1 MRDVREIIDS
11 LDGKE
16 LCKYC
21 SYGIHYDCDGGIKSD
36 GAGNPIYPPCSDGLS
51 EDDFD
56 LDAYLA
62 DTGSADGVEA

>member
-1 MRDVREIIDS
+1 MSEVNVKEIMDS
-11 LDGKE
+11 LNTEE

-21 SYGIHYDCDGGIKSD
+21 GYRSDCSGGVHGGPDG
-36 GAGNPIYPPCSDGLS
+36 PIYPPCSDGLD

-62 DTGSADGVEA
+62 DMEGEDE